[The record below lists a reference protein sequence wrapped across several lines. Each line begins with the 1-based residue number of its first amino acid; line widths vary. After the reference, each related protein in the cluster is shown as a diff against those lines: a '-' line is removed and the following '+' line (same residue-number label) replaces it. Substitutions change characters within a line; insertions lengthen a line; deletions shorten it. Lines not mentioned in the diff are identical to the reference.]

1 MRSSIFTIVIFLVF
15 VFSISAQQE
24 HVKKVSTPDEHQ
36 TLVSVIESPEEL
48 QTPLS
53 FVSTPPQADMTF
65 KPLLRPAISKNMT
78 KDHSKMLALKA
89 EAALEKKSAS
99 NFNETIEAEE
109 SRGTQFELTNG
120 FYSDLDNA
128 CPNDNTIAISNA
140 GRMIS
145 MMNNSVGIYTEQG
158 TTINIYSLEA
168 FFNFNVTSPCD
179 PKVEYDPVADRFFMF
194 VQACAPP
201 YENVAMAFSQT
212 NDPNGS
218 WNIYLFPSDA
228 VGDGSWSD
236 YPKVAITRD
245 EVFVSLNQFE
255 NGGQGSYQQG
265 IVYQM
270 DKNDGYNGNSLTY
283 KIWTGFPSTTLII
296 RSGVNQYGP
305 GAYLINT
312 SGPGGNEIVL
322 HDITGNLGDN
332 TSQLKTYKMPVE
344 QYNLPASAYQDDSDY
359 QIDSGDCRAQDG
371 YYQNGIIHFVYTTE
385 EQAYA
390 TIRYHRL
397 TPSQL
402 NVENFVTTSY
412 AGTKDYSYPSIAP
425 FTKSQSDQTS
435 IVHFAATGLNSYP
448 EMRAKVF
455 NHDFSFE
462 NSQDIFMGSGSMK
475 ESCYNPE
482 RGYARW
488 GDYSGIAYKYGES
501 TPTVIVAGSV
511 AGSGN
516 NTWWT
521 YIAELE
527 ATETATA
534 TDENF
539 EKAEVKV
546 FPNPTVEM
554 INVSV
559 LTESTQKVQFILNQS
574 NGTSISNMFTG
585 VIHPGDNDFTFDVST
600 LSPAVYYLTIKN
612 DQNEI
617 LKTEKIIVSH

>member
-1 MRSSIFTIVIFLVF
+1 MRTSIFTIFILFLFISF
-15 VFSISAQQE
+15 VSAQQDK
-24 HVKKVSTPDEHQ
+24 VNKKETPDFHH
-36 TLVSVIESPEEL
+36 TLVSVAESPQEL
-48 QTPLS
+48 ITPLS
-53 FVSTPPQADMTF
+53 FVATPAQADMTF
-65 KPLLRPAISKNMT
+65 KPLLKPAISKNMS
-78 KDHSKMLALKA
+78 KDHSKMIALKN
-89 EAALEKKSAS
+89 EAALEKKSAFS
-99 NFNETIEAEE
+99 FDPSIESET
-109 SRGTQFELTNG
+109 SREIQFDVTNG

-145 MMNNSVGIYTEQG
+145 MMNNSVGIYSEQG

-168 FFNFNVTSPCD
+168 FFNFNVISPCD

-201 YENVAMAFSQT
+201 FENVAMAFSQT

-228 VGDGSWSD
+228 LGDGSWSD
-236 YPKVAITRD
+236 YPKIAITQD

-255 NGGQGSYQQG
+255 NGGQGNYRQG
-265 IVYQM
+265 VVYQM
-270 DKNDGYNGNSLTY
+270 DKNDGYSGSNLSY
-283 KIWTGFPSTTLII
+283 KIWTGFPSTTLIV

-312 SGPGGNEIVL
+312 HSLGGNEVIL

-332 TSQLKTYKMPVE
+332 SSQLKTYKMPVE
-344 QYNLPASAYQDDSDY
+344 QYNLPAAAYQSNSDY

-371 YYQNGIIHFVYTTE
+371 YYQNGTIHFVFTAE
-385 EQAYA
+385 EQSYA

-397 TPSQL
+397 NPSQL
-402 NVENFVTTSY
+402 NIDNFVTTSF

-425 FTKSQSDQTS
+425 FTNSQSDQTS
-435 IVHFAATGLNSYP
+435 IIHFAATGSNSYP

-455 NHDFSFE
+455 NHDFSFQG
-462 NSQDIFMGSGSMK
+462 SQEIWMGTGSMK
-475 ESCYNPE
+475 ESCYSQE

-488 GDYSGIAYKYGES
+488 GDYSGIAYKYNET

-511 AGSGN
+511 AGSGW

-521 YIAELE
+521 YIAEL
-527 ATETATA
+527 TATGMA
-534 TDENF
+534 TSTVEVTDNTN
-539 EKAEVKV
+539 VKV
-546 FPNPTVEM
+546 YPNPTVEM

-559 LTESTQKVQFILNQS
+559 LTESTEKVQFILNQS
-574 NGTSISNMFTG
+574 NGTIVSNMFTG

-600 LSPAVYYLTIKN
+600 LPSAVYYLTIKN